1 MNWIGPSLAAA
12 LITAPAAPAFA
23 APDSAKA
30 FAAVVQ
36 VCGDTHADY
45 PAILAA
51 ADAGGWKTTQVKAD
65 AFPGVT
71 VAESLSRDTSAG
83 GSALTLYAWRGAK
96 GAIQLSECKVRIG
109 KGKFAEAQAAAQA
122 WLGFAPQAATAKKAT
137 FLFTDQ
143 GGTHKALTQA
153 DQDAAAAGAG
163 MQILTVSADQDGAI
177 LGILKI
183 KK

>member
-1 MNWIGPSLAAA
+1 MNRIGSFLAATLVA
-12 LITAPAAPAFA
+12 AAAPALA
-23 APDSAKA
+23 APDSAQS
-30 FAAVVQ
+30 FAAFTK

-45 PAILAA
+45 PAVLAA
-51 ADAGGWKTTQVKAD
+51 ADGDGWKTTQVKAD
-65 AFPGVT
+65 PFPGAT

-109 KGKFAEAQAAAQA
+109 KGKFADAQAAAQA
-122 WLGFAPQAATAKKAT
+122 WLGFAPQTATAKKAT
-137 FLFTDQ
+137 FLFTDE
-143 GGTHKALTQA
+143 GGAHKALTQA

-163 MQILTVSADQDGAI
+163 MQILTVSADQDGAV